1 MFAEALSRL
10 PQRPAP
16 TSVDE
21 HFERQRRLTDQFRQ
35 DDVFI
40 LASPPHAVHSNDVEY
55 PYRTSSDLIYLTGWT
70 EPETVFVM
78 RYKNDGWA
86 SALFVQPKDTLK
98 EIWEGRRPGVEGAT
112 SDFAVHEAYNND
124 ELLTKLD
131 EWLTDARRLF
141 HRGGNHAKLDR
152 LVESAVRRRDRARQH
167 FGTGPVAVEDPS
179 GHLAEL
185 RLRKSSSEIQ
195 QMVFASK
202 VASIAHEL
210 AMRHSRSGVTEYQL
224 QSIIEGFFS
233 YAGASGWSYPSIVG
247 CGENATI
254 LHYTTN
260 RDACGDD
267 EIILID
273 AGAEFRG

>member
-1 MFAEALSRL
+1 MFAEALTRL
-10 PQRPAP
+10 PQPPKP
-16 TSVDE
+16 TSVE
-21 HFERQRRLTDQFRQ
+21 EFLERQARLTNQFRQ

-70 EPETVFVM
+70 EPESVFVM
-78 RYKNDGWA
+78 RYQGNGWV
-86 SALFVQPKDTLK
+86 SSLFVQPKDTLK

-124 ELLTKLD
+124 ELESRLN
-131 EWLTDARRLF
+131 EWMTDARRVF
-141 HRGGNHAKLDR
+141 HRGGVHSGLDR

-179 GHLAEL
+179 SHLAEL
-185 RLRKSSSEIQ
+185 RLRKSGSEIE

-210 AMRHSRSGVTEYQL
+210 AMRHSRSGITCLLYT
-224 QSIIEGFFS
+224 S
-233 YAGASGWSYPSIVG
+233 PSP
-247 CGENATI
+247 
-254 LHYTTN
+254 
-260 RDACGDD
+260 RDGLLSRMPSSA
-267 EIILID
+267 
-273 AGAEFRG
+273 